1 MTISNNF
8 FSRRIARLLRLTSAL
23 ILAGCALWM
32 GHRVPVNYART
43 GAPAN
48 PLPNL
53 RGHAAVEH
61 LKQEGLYNTLAEAA
75 AAARYNATTL
85 AFGQSSPG
93 EPQNIVTVAGVGPYI
108 GDGSKADKAGL
119 NLVEGVAFDNAGNLW
134 IADTGNNRIR
144 MVDAA
149 SNIISTVAGTGLA
162 GFSGDGR
169 IATEA
174 KLNSPSDLAL
184 DPSGNLYFTDAGN
197 NRIRRIDAVTHIIT
211 TVAGSGDQPG
221 YSGDGGAATD
231 ATFFSPRGIALAVD
245 GSNVTIYTAEL
256 FNHVV
261 RKINPA
267 GMVSTV
273 AGNHMQGN
281 STDGALATQSSLNLP
296 FGVALDTA
304 GNLYIGEGGV
314 GASMGENGFS
324 NRVRKVD
331 AVTQRLT
338 TVVGKLGASGT
349 SGEAGNSPDG
359 TPVANALINSP
370 RDIAF
375 DAAGNLYFL
384 DNGNNRVV
392 KINAVTN
399 KIEIV
404 ATQLAQ
410 AFFIA
415 INGGDLYIGDR
426 NNNRVRK
433 VVLATLAVTTVA
445 GGFSPDPADGAI
457 AIDSNIGSPAGVAFD
472 SAGNLYFSD
481 NFGNR
486 VLKVDKSNGK
496 IFNVAGGGSLVDPAS
511 EGVAATQ
518 IKLTGPQGI
527 AFDAMDNL
535 YIADSGAG
543 RMRKVLASTGIVTT
557 VAGPGETGPENEV
570 DSGPATKVQLSRIF
584 RGITI
589 DADGNLWITD
599 AMKNKIRFVNLSSTA
614 KMVGGHSVAPG
625 DFITAA
631 MLAMPAGLAFDLAGN
646 LYVTSQ
652 NFVRLVNLSVFPY
665 TISTVA
671 GIGPGVMD
679 LGDGHEAT
687 KVALNGPQGIAVDR
701 VGNLY
706 IADNLNNR
714 VRIVDTG
721 RVINTVAGIGIPTFI
736 GDGGLAATAA
746 IQAPRFVAVDRSGNL
761 HISEFGGSRI
771 RRLNVAA
778 RKVSV
783 FRSGQDFHARVE
795 LNPGRLGT
803 DISHPTLTSIT
814 EVGRP
819 LQPVGVTGQAL
830 DADPDSALFSF
841 PATSDLL
848 SGLVFRFDGQFDNGR
863 RLSGDAPYSIWGP
876 MDTWLGLK
884 NSDDQGARFDVRVEV
899 LRNDVVVASGL
910 TRCIDGITRNAA
922 NAREAFIE
930 IHSVSGNN
938 TVDMLSLRVSAR
950 IGTNPDDT
958 KCPGHSSAV
967 GLRMYYDST
976 QRLSR
981 IEAAPAQS
989 SVRNLYLHT
998 TSADII
1004 DGTAP
1009 TSATAK
1015 FKDSTSVN
1023 FAGGNAWK
1031 VIGTW
1036 SINMN

>member
-149 SNIISTVAGTGLA
+149 SNIITTVAGTGLA

-245 GSNVTIYTAEL
+245 GSNVTIYTAEPS
-256 FNHVV
+256 NHVV

-267 GMVSTV
+267 GMVLTV
-273 AGNHMQGN
+273 AGNNMQGN
-281 STDGALATQSSLNLP
+281 STDGAKATLSSLNLP

-304 GNLYIGEGGV
+304 GNLYIGEAGV
-314 GASMGENGFS
+314 GGAGANGFS

-331 AVTQRLT
+331 AVTQELT
-338 TVVGKLGASGT
+338 TVVGTLGM
-349 SGEAGNSPDG
+349 AGASPDG
-359 TPVANALINSP
+359 TTATAALINSP

-375 DAAGNLYFL
+375 DAAGNLYFV

-392 KINAVTN
+392 KVDAVTK
-399 KIEIV
+399 KIATV
-404 ATQLAQ
+404 ATQLGQ

-415 INGGDLYIGDR
+415 INGAGDLFIGDR

-445 GGFSPDPADGAI
+445 GGFSPDPVDGAF
-457 AIDSNIGSPAGVAFD
+457 ATASNIGSPAGVAFD

-543 RMRKVLASTGIVTT
+543 RVRKVLASTGIVTT
-557 VAGPGETGPENEV
+557 VAGP
-570 DSGPATKVQLSRIF
+570 
-584 RGITI
+584 
-589 DADGNLWITD
+589 
-599 AMKNKIRFVNLSSTA
+599 
-614 KMVGGHSVAPG
+614 
-625 DFITAA
+625 
-631 MLAMPAGLAFDLAGN
+631 
-646 LYVTSQ
+646 
-652 NFVRLVNLSVFPY
+652 
-665 TISTVA
+665 
-671 GIGPGVMD
+671 
-679 LGDGHEAT
+679 
-687 KVALNGPQGIAVDR
+687 
-701 VGNLY
+701 
-706 IADNLNNR
+706 
-714 VRIVDTG
+714 
-721 RVINTVAGIGIPTFI
+721 
-736 GDGGLAATAA
+736 
-746 IQAPRFVAVDRSGNL
+746 
-761 HISEFGGSRI
+761 
-771 RRLNVAA
+771 
-778 RKVSV
+778 
-783 FRSGQDFHARVE
+783 VE
-795 LNPGRLGT
+795 R
-803 DISHPTLTSIT
+803 
-814 EVGRP
+814 
-819 LQPVGVTGQAL
+819 
-830 DADPDSALFSF
+830 
-841 PATSDLL
+841 
-848 SGLVFRFDGQFDNGR
+848 
-863 RLSGDAPYSIWGP
+863 W
-876 MDTWLGLK
+876 
-884 NSDDQGARFDVRVEV
+884 
-899 LRNDVVVASGL
+899 
-910 TRCIDGITRNAA
+910 
-922 NAREAFIE
+922 
-930 IHSVSGNN
+930 
-938 TVDMLSLRVSAR
+938 
-950 IGTNPDDT
+950 
-958 KCPGHSSAV
+958 
-967 GLRMYYDST
+967 
-976 QRLSR
+976 
-981 IEAAPAQS
+981 
-989 SVRNLYLHT
+989 
-998 TSADII
+998 
-1004 DGTAP
+1004 
-1009 TSATAK
+1009 
-1015 FKDSTSVN
+1015 
-1023 FAGGNAWK
+1023 
-1031 VIGTW
+1031 
-1036 SINMN
+1036 

>member
-8 FSRRIARLLRLTSAL
+8 FSRRIARLLRPASML

-85 AFGQSSPG
+85 AFGQSSPV
-93 EPQNIVTVAGVGPYI
+93 ETQNIVTVAGVGPYI
-108 GDGSKADKAGL
+108 GDGSKADQAGL

-149 SNIISTVAGTGLA
+149 SNIITTVAGTGLA

-184 DPSGNLYFTDAGN
+184 DHSGNLYFTDAGN

-245 GSNVTIYTAEL
+245 GSNVTIYTAEPS
-256 FNHVV
+256 NHVV

-273 AGNHMQGN
+273 AGNNKRGN
-281 STDGALATQSSLNLP
+281 SDDDHLATESSLNMP

-314 GASMGENGFS
+314 GSGSDFS
-324 NRVRKVD
+324 HRVRKVD
-331 AVTQRLT
+331 AVTQKLS
-338 TVVGKLGASGT
+338 TVVGEKGT
-349 SGEAGNSPDG
+349 SGASLDG
-359 TPVANALINSP
+359 TDLALARINSP

-375 DAAGNLYFL
+375 DAAGNLYFV
-384 DNGNNRVV
+384 DNGNNRIV
-392 KINAVTN
+392 KVDFVAQ
-399 KIEIV
+399 KIRVV

-511 EGVAATQ
+511 EGAEAKQ

-543 RMRKVLASTGIVTT
+543 RVRKVLASTGKVTT

-570 DSGPATKVQLSRIF
+570 DSGPATKAQLSIGF
-584 RGITI
+584 RGIAI
-589 DADGNLWITD
+589 APDGNLWIAD
-599 AMKNKIRFVNLSSTA
+599 AGKDKVRFVNLSSTA
-614 KMVGGHSVAPG
+614 KMVGGQSVPPG
-625 DFITAA
+625 YFVTAA
-631 MLAMPAGLAFDLAGN
+631 LLTLPTGLAFDLAGN
-646 LYVTSQ
+646 LYVASQ
-652 NFVRLVNLSVFPY
+652 NLVRLVNLSSFPY
-665 TISTVA
+665 VISTVA
-671 GIGPGVMD
+671 GNSLVPGGYS
-679 LGDGHEAT
+679 GDGGQAT
-687 KVALNGPQGIAVDR
+687 TAQLNGSQGLAVDHA
-701 VGNLY
+701 GNLY
-706 IADNLNNR
+706 IAENLNNR

-721 RVINTVAGIGIPTFI
+721 GVINTVAGIGIPTFT

-746 IQAPRFVAVDRSGNL
+746 IQAPRFVALDGSGNL

-783 FRSGQDFHARVE
+783 FRSGQDFLARVE

-803 DISHPTLTSIT
+803 DISHPTLTSIN

-819 LQPVGVTGQAL
+819 LHPGVTGQDL
-830 DADPDSALFSF
+830 GADPADPTNALKRLFSF

-848 SGLVFRFDGQFDNGR
+848 AGLAFRFDGQFDSDER
-863 RLSGDAPYSIWGP
+863 RLSGDAPYSITWGP
-876 MDTWLGLK
+876 MNTWLGLK
-884 NSDDQGARFDVRVEV
+884 NSDDQGTRFDVRVEV
-899 LRNDVVVASGL
+899 LRNNVVVASRL

-922 NAREAFIE
+922 SAREAIIE
-930 IHSVSGNN
+930 LN
-938 TVDMLSLRVSAR
+938 TVTVNDPADMLSLRVSAR

-976 QRLSR
+976 QRPSR
-981 IEAAPAQS
+981 IEATLALSPA
-989 SVRNLYLHT
+989 RNLYLHT
-998 TSADII
+998 SSADII
-1004 DGTAP
+1004 DGAAP

>member
-32 GHRVPVNYART
+32 GHRVPVNYAKT

-61 LKQEGLYNTLAEAA
+61 LKQEGLYNSLAET
-75 AAARYNATTL
+75 AARYNATTL
-85 AFGQSSPG
+85 AFVKSSPG

-119 NLVEGVAFDNAGNLW
+119 NLVEGVAFDNTGNLW

-149 SNIISTVAGTGLA
+149 SNIITTVAGTGLA

-174 KLNSPSDLAL
+174 MLNSPSDLAL

-197 NRIRRIDAVTHIIT
+197 NRIRRIDAVTHVIT
-211 TVAGSGDQPG
+211 TVAGTGEQG
-221 YSGDGGAATD
+221 YSGDGRAATD

-245 GSNVTIYTAEL
+245 GSNVTIYTAEP

-281 STDGALATQSSLNLP
+281 STDGALATKSSLNLP

-314 GASMGENGFS
+314 GGAGANGFS

-331 AVTQRLT
+331 AVTQELT
-338 TVVGKLGASGT
+338 TVVGTLGM
-349 SGEAGNSPDG
+349 AGASPDG
-359 TPVANALINSP
+359 TTATAALINSP

-375 DAAGNLYFL
+375 DAAGNLYFV

-410 AFFIA
+410 SFFIA

-445 GGFSPDPADGAI
+445 GGFSPDPADSAI

-543 RMRKVLASTGIVTT
+543 RVRKVLASTGIVTT

-570 DSGPATKVQLSRIF
+570 DSGPATKAQLSVGF
-584 RGITI
+584 RAIAI
-589 DADGNLWITD
+589 DPDGNLWIAD
-599 AMKNKIRFVNLSSTA
+599 ARNDKVRFVNLSSTA
-614 KMVGGHSVAPG
+614 KMVGGQSVPPG
-625 DFITAA
+625 YFVTAA
-631 MLAMPAGLAFDLAGN
+631 LLTLPLGLAFDLAGN

-679 LGDGHEAT
+679 LGDGHKAT

-706 IADNLNNR
+706 IAENLNNR

-721 RVINTVAGIGIPTFI
+721 GVINTVAGTGVPTFT
-736 GDGGLAATAA
+736 GDGGLAPAAA
-746 IQAPRFVAVDRSGNL
+746 IQAPRFVALDGSGNL

-783 FRSGQDFHARVE
+783 FRSGQDFLARVE

-803 DISHPTLTSIT
+803 DISHPTLTSIN

-819 LQPVGVTGQAL
+819 LHLGVTGQDL
-830 DADPDSALFSF
+830 GADPADPTNALKRLFSF

-848 SGLVFRFDGQFDNGR
+848 AGLAFRFDGQFDSDER
-863 RLSGDAPYSIWGP
+863 RLSGDAPYSIIWGP
-876 MDTWLGLK
+876 MNTWLGLK

-899 LRNDVVVASGL
+899 LRNNVVVASRL
-910 TRCIDGITRNAA
+910 TRCIDGITQNAA
-922 NAREAFIE
+922 SAREAIIE
-930 IHSVSGNN
+930 LN
-938 TVDMLSLRVSAR
+938 TVTVNDPADILSLRVSAR
-950 IGTNPDDT
+950 MGTNPDET
-958 KCPGHSSAV
+958 KRPGKSNAV

-976 QRLSR
+976 QRPSR
-981 IEAAPAQS
+981 IEATLALSPA
-989 SVRNLYLHT
+989 RNLYLHT
-998 TSADII
+998 SSADII
-1004 DGTAP
+1004 DGAAP

-1015 FKDSTSVN
+1015 FKDSAAVS

-1031 VIGTW
+1031 AIGTW